1 MKLLTRCALTLA
13 YAWSAVVLGAAGSGS
28 STGDISKVDSSVRV
42 EAGQQAGD
50 VSTVNG
56 SLTLRHGV
64 RVGGGLENVSRATRR
79 REVSRR
85 RLRAAQAEQAPRRRA
100 RSAGCP

>member
-28 STGDISKVDSSVRV
+28 SAGDISKVNGRVRV

-64 RVGGGLENVSRATRR
+64 RVGGLENVSRATRR